1 MSRRTV
7 GAQVCRAESSDRE
20 SDCHDSF
27 RGDDADHIGEGAKAD
42 RIRKAIAEVVQ
53 EGKVR
58 TYDMMRIPGG
68 AKSIGQG
75 AASTV
80 QMGDAILAK
89 LK

>member
-1 MSRRTV
+1 MILSAAMMLDHV
-7 GAQVCRAESSDRE
+7 GEA
-20 SDCHDSF
+20 
-27 RGDDADHIGEGAKAD
+27 AKAG
-42 RIRKAIAEVVQ
+42 RIRAAISEVVQ

-68 AKSIGQG
+68 AKAIGQG

-80 QMGDAILAK
+80 QMGDAILDK